1 MQRDDPIRHATRAR
15 RNPRI
20 SLAPQPLGQGSRE
33 ISRKATLLKAKR
45 FLTNE
50 QGGRPFRLAAR
61 VRHGRSGRSGTSL
74 MSQPSEVCVVV
85 PAFNEGRM
93 IGRVLLDVTALP
105 YQVVVVDDGSSDD
118 TTAQALAFPVTVL
131 RHVCN
136 LGQGA
141 ALQTGINFACRQ
153 LQAKFLVTFDADGQH
168 RAVDIERLLQ
178 PLRRGE
184 YDIVLGS
191 RFLPEGSATGISWG
205 RRVILRLG
213 AILTRIVTGLAL
225 TDTHNGLR
233 ALTAETASKL
243 QLTENGMAH
252 ASEILS
258 AIARL
263 RLRYCEIPVTVT
275 YTGYSV
281 AKGQSGLN
289 SLNIVWD
296 MIRMKLR

>member
-1 MQRDDPIRHATRAR
+1 MQRDDPTWRATPLQ
-15 RNPRI
+15 RNSRI
-20 SLAPQPLGQGSRE
+20 DPASQPLGQGSRE
-33 ISRKATLLKAKR
+33 ISRKAALLKANR
-45 FLTNE
+45 FWTTGKE
-50 QGGRPFRLAAR
+50 QEAVSVGSR
-61 VRHGRSGRSGTSL
+61 VRQGRIGRSETSF
-74 MSQPSEVCVVV
+74 MAKQSEICVVV

-213 AILTRIVTGLAL
+213 AILIRIVTGLAL

-243 QLTENGMAH
+243 KLTENGMAH

-263 RLRYCEIPVTVT
+263 RLRYCELPVTVT